1 MKISDAGLQ
10 LIMSFEGC
18 RLEAYLD
25 AANIWTIGYGHTGS
39 DVHRGLKI
47 SDDHAEELLR
57 EDLAQAE
64 AAVNKLVTMPLT
76 RDQFDALVS
85 LAFNI
90 GLNALRRSTL
100 LRKINDGDYEGAVR
114 EFSRWIYAGG
124 RILPGLVK
132 RRDDEAKL
140 FRGGQGV

>member
-47 SDDHAEELLR
+47 SDDRAEELLR

-76 RDQFDALVS
+76 QGQFDALVS
-85 LAFNI
+85 FVFNVGAGAF
-90 GLNALRRSTL
+90 GRSTL
-100 LRKINDGDYEGAVR
+100 LKRLNADDFPAAVEQFDRWVYADGRKLR
-114 EFSRWIYAGG
+114 
-124 RILPGLVK
+124 GLVS
-132 RRDDEAKL
+132 RRKTEAEL
-140 FRGGQGV
+140 FGKGVA

>member
-47 SDDHAEELLR
+47 SDDRAEELLR
-57 EDLAQAE
+57 EDLAQAD

-76 RDQFDALVS
+76 QGQFDALVS
-85 LAFNI
+85 FVFNVGAGAF
-90 GLNALRRSTL
+90 GRSTL
-100 LRKINDGDYEGAVR
+100 LKRLN
-114 EFSRWIYAGG
+114 AGG
-124 RILPGLVK
+124 FQAAVEQFDRWVYADGRKLRGLVS
-132 RRDDEAKL
+132 RRKTEAEL
-140 FRGGQGV
+140 FGKGVA